1 MQMNENIAA
10 GILSENCGCVKNTQ
24 FYCSPVLNSLQ
35 AGHFASAIPGQSASL
50 RLFACGHWIASAHDG
65 VTTETTTI
73 SHLR

>member
-24 FYCSPVLNSLQ
+24 FYCSPTLNSLQ
-35 AGHFASAIPGQSASL
+35 AGHFVPAIPGQSVSL
-50 RLFACGHWIASAHDG
+50 RLCACGHWIASATNG